1 MNESVCQKN
10 VKIYM
15 LFSYPA
21 CHILGEN
28 KEQRDIKSCKGKKY
42 KCSHL
47 MDVRTCSSWL
57 NCALQDIELCFG
69 SV

>member
-1 MNESVCQKN
+1 
-10 VKIYM
+10 M

-42 KCSHL
+42 KCSPL
-47 MDVRTCSSWL
+47 IDVKPCSGWL

>member
-1 MNESVCQKN
+1 MNESVRQKN

-28 KEQRDIKSCKGKKY
+28 KEQRF
-42 KCSHL
+42 
-47 MDVRTCSSWL
+47 SWL
-57 NCALQDIELCFG
+57 NCALQGIEAMFWV
-69 SV
+69 SMRPV

>member
-47 MDVRTCSSWL
+47 MDVKNL
-57 NCALQDIELCFG
+57 FQLAQLC
-69 SV
+69 VTRY